1 MKNGAWSVARPID
14 ETLWETVLG
23 GPPSS
28 STISYAVDGKQYV
41 AVLTGE
47 NLIVGQ
53 MAGLS
58 GTELVRGD
66 NTIYVFALPE

>member
-1 MKNGAWSVARPID
+1 VNGRQYI
-14 ETLWETVLG
+14 
-23 GPPSS
+23 
-28 STISYAVDGKQYV
+28 AVF
-41 AVLTGE
+41 TGE

-58 GTELVRGD
+58 GTEVVRGD